1 MESRSQSDDNS
12 MTSLYLK
19 REKGKEDK
27 RVSSSSRVSI
37 SKRDLYIVWLR
48 LLRINHVDF
57 SRSGL
62 SISHHHRQRKSILSL
77 SFLFFPTQ
85 ALFRVDTKRNAS
97 VQDSDQGPTLFV
109 HQRIR
114 SEHCDFHHHRPKHR
128 QIFFST
134 LVRCRW
140 RKKKRK
146 RETQRARARN
156 NKKREIQK
164 KQRERPPEPR
174 KKREKRLYNIITLA
188 CGLQKRS
195 HQI

>member
-114 SEHCDFHHHRPKHR
+114 SEVFTDFHHHRPKHR

-146 RETQRARARN
+146 RETQRARARATT
-156 NKKREIQK
+156 KRERYK
-164 KQRERPPEPR
+164 KN
-174 KKREKRLYNIITLA
+174 REKDPQNREKNERRDFIT
-188 CGLQKRS
+188 
-195 HQI
+195 

>member
-114 SEHCDFHHHRPKHR
+114 SEVFTDFHHHRPKHR

-146 RETQRARARN
+146 RETQRARATT
-156 NKKREIQK
+156 KRERYK
-164 KQRERPPEPR
+164 KN
-174 KKREKRLYNIITLA
+174 REKDPQNREKNERRDFIT
-188 CGLQKRS
+188 
-195 HQI
+195 

>member
-1 MESRSQSDDNS
+1 MESRLQSDDNS

-57 SRSGL
+57 SRKCS

-97 VQDSDQGPTLFV
+97 VQDSDRNNDLFV

-114 SEHCDFHHHRPKHR
+114 SEVTYFHHHRPKHR
-128 QIFFST
+128 RNLLLHPGALSSAKEEEKE
-134 LVRCRW
+134 RHS
-140 RKKKRK
+140 
-146 RETQRARARN
+146 ARARN
-156 NKKREIQK
+156 AKKRERYKK

-174 KKREKRLYNIITLA
+174 KKREKRLHDMITLA
-188 CGLQKRS
+188 RGLQKRS

>member
-12 MTSLYLK
+12 MTSLYLM

-85 ALFRVDTKRNAS
+85 AF
-97 VQDSDQGPTLFV
+97 VQS
-109 HQRIR
+109 RY
-114 SEHCDFHHHRPKHR
+114 
-128 QIFFST
+128 
-134 LVRCRW
+134 
-140 RKKKRK
+140 KKKRVCPGLRLRK
-146 RETQRARARN
+146 RDQLFLYINAYVQKNLHRFSSSSSKASPNLLLHPGALSLAKEEEKERDTARARATT
-156 NKKREIQK
+156 KRERYK
-164 KQRERPPEPR
+164 KN
-174 KKREKRLYNIITLA
+174 REKDPQNREKNERRDFLT
-188 CGLQKRS
+188 
-195 HQI
+195 

>member
-114 SEHCDFHHHRPKHR
+114 SEVFTDFHHHRPKHR

-146 RETQRARARN
+146 RETQRARAQQQKERDT
-156 NKKREIQK
+156 KKTERKTPRTEKKTRE
-164 KQRERPPEPR
+164 E
-174 KKREKRLYNIITLA
+174 TL
-188 CGLQKRS
+188 
-195 HQI
+195 

>member
-85 ALFRVDTKRNAS
+85 AF
-97 VQDSDQGPTLFV
+97 VQS
-109 HQRIR
+109 RY
-114 SEHCDFHHHRPKHR
+114 
-128 QIFFST
+128 
-134 LVRCRW
+134 
-140 RKKKRK
+140 KKKRVCPGLRSSLGRSFCTSTHTFRSHLYSSSSSK
-146 RETQRARARN
+146 ASPKSSSPPWCVVLGERRRERETQRARARR
-156 NKKREIQK
+156 KKEREIQK
-164 KQRERPPEPR
+164 KTERKTPRTEQKTREE
-174 KKREKRLYNIITLA
+174 TL
-188 CGLQKRS
+188 
-195 HQI
+195 